1 MLKVCQPPLA
11 YWGRLCGMDEIDKAV
26 AAVKRADQR
35 LHAARSALRDAI
47 REALA
52 GGERQV
58 DIARRTGYTREY
70 IRRIARG
77 DV

>member
-1 MLKVCQPPLA
+1 
-11 YWGRLCGMDEIDKAV
+11 MDEIDKAV